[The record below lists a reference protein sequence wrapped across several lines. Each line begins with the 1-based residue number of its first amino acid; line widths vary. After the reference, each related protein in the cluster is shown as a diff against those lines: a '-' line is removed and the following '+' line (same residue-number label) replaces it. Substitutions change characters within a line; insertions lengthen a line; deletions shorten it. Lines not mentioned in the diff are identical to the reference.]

1 MANEMELTP
10 DSTAA
15 SDPHAQVEMPRPTIA
30 PMLLSLGLILAAG
43 GAILGLPFLLVGL
56 VIFVIGLGLWIASLL
71 PGRGHV
77 HEEVTAQDCRERT
90 IATTR
95 PLVEQLTQGMP
106 GYRVQLPQKVQPI
119 SAGVKGGIIG
129 GLVMPLPALIYSL
142 LSGHGIWYPVNL
154 LAGMLVPGVGDMSVR
169 ELEGFHLGLLVSG
182 LLIHAMSALVLGLIY
197 GVLLPTLPE
206 MPGEATWGG
215 LLVPLL
221 WSGLSF
227 VAMSIINPAVR
238 NGVSWPFFM
247 MSQFVFGVAT
257 ATIVQRRRP
266 FGTIRAGIIGGVAG
280 GVFMVI
286 PALVWGAWSGHGPWY
301 PVNLLA
307 GMVLPGIDQLPAIQ
321 LNRFHESWFL
331 AATALHV
338 VISIAFG
345 IGYALFLNKLPHVP
359 GALTWGGLL
368 FPLLWTG
375 ISFGLMGVVNPVL
388 HERVD
393 WPWFVISQFVFG
405 ATAAYVVSKS
415 EMIAIPAAGGGPPR

>member
-10 DSTAA
+10 TSQPGH
-15 SDPHAQVEMPRPTIA
+15 DPHAQVEMPSPTIA
-30 PMLLSLGLILAAG
+30 PMVLSLGLILSAG
-43 GAILGLPFLLVGL
+43 GAILGLPFLVVGL
-56 VIFVIGLGLWIASLL
+56 LIFVIGLSLWIASLL

-77 HEEVTAQDCRERT
+77 HETLTAEDRRERSIVT
-90 IATTR
+90 SRTV
-95 PLVEQLTQGMP
+95 VEQLTQGMP

-119 SAGVKGGIIG
+119 SAGVKGGIVG
-129 GLVMPLPALIYSL
+129 GLVMPLPALLYSL

-154 LAGMLVPGVGDMSVR
+154 LAGMLVPGVGDMNVQ

-182 LLIHAMSALVLGLIY
+182 LAIHAMTALILGLIY

-215 LLVPLL
+215 LLVPLV
-221 WSGLSF
+221 WAGVSF
-227 VAMSIINPAVR
+227 VAMSVINPAVR

-247 MSQFVFGVAT
+247 MSQFVFGVVT
-257 ATIVQRRRP
+257 ATVVHRWRP
-266 FGTIRAGIIGGVAG
+266 AGLIKAGILGGAAG
-280 GVFMVI
+280 GIFMVI
-286 PALVWGAWSGHGPWY
+286 PALIWGGWSGHGPWY

-307 GMVLPGIDQLPAIQ
+307 AMIFPGIDRLPVSE
-321 LNRFHESWFL
+321 LDRFHSDWFMI
-331 AATALHV
+331 ATVLHIA
-338 VISIAFG
+338 ISIAFG
-345 IGYALFLNKLPHVP
+345 IAYSLFLNRLPHVP

-375 ISFGLMGVVNPVL
+375 LSFGLMGVVNPVL
-388 HERVD
+388 QEKVD

-415 EMIAIPAAGGGPPR
+415 EMITIPAAGGGPPR